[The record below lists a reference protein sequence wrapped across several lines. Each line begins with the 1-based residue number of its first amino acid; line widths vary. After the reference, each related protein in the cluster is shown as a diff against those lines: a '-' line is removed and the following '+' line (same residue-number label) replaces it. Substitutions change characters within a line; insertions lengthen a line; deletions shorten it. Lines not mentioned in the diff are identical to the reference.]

1 MILQKFWSDHYQD
14 LDKIIKGSCQDV
26 SKILKVSFQY
36 HWKILSRS
44 YQDPAASCRIL
55 SKILHD
61 LTKGLAKII
70 SKILSWFH
78 QDLVKILPRF
88 STWVTTQHD
97 KLVITDI
104 LSSTSP
110 LLPPL
115 PNPPE
120 AIAADNNPR
129 DVVLAV
135 LNGSST
141 PEPALLKPQ
150 AEKKLQHPHFGGKQP
165 KQHKPLKCIST
176 VCKEEKDKLA
186 EELESTREELDK
198 ALEELSKC

>member
-1 MILQKFWSDHYQD
+1 MPEKSKTPGKNLFSCFSSLKLKPSVHHRVLTVFVDPSPCLTQSMSLCIYIIN
-14 LDKIIKGSCQDV
+14 LDCLYFTDQNTKKAAKKKKKTSTKKDE
-26 SKILKVSFQY
+26 L
-36 HWKILSRS
+36 LS
-44 YQDPAASCRIL
+44 I
-55 SKILHD
+55 
-61 LTKGLAKII
+61 
-70 SKILSWFH
+70 
-78 QDLVKILPRF
+78 
-88 STWVTTQHD
+88 TTQHD
-97 KLVITDI
+97 ELVITDI